1 MFHVKPTELWA
12 RCARWAGIDLEERA
26 LARLDRYRDWLQDEA
41 IPAGGLGP
49 GESGRIDARHIADSL
64 LFAGLIDPG
73 VSEVWDFGTGVGL
86 PGIPLAILRP
96 EVGFT
101 LVDRSH
107 RRVHLARRA
116 VRVLDL
122 ENAQVLQ
129 GEISDIPMGV
139 PALVSRAVLP
149 PPRAAESLYPR
160 LSPGASLVLGG
171 SWEDEPRYPGWE
183 TVPVPTEIL
192 DREVWLLMMR
202 HP

>member
-1 MFHVKPTELWA
+1 MKPTELWA
-12 RCARWAGIDLEERA
+12 RCARWAGIDLEDKA
-26 LARLDRYRDWLQDEA
+26 ATRLGRYRDWLRDEA
-41 IPAGGLGP
+41 MAAGGIGP
-49 GESGRIDARHIADSL
+49 GENDRIDARHIADSL
-64 LFAGLIDPG
+64 LFAGLIDPD
-73 VSEVWDFGTGVGL
+73 VSEIWDFGTGVGL

-96 EVGFT
+96 DLEFT
-101 LVDRSH
+101 LVDRSR

-122 ENAQVLQ
+122 ENAQVMQ
-129 GEISDIPMGV
+129 GEIADIPMGV

-160 LSPGASLVLGG
+160 LRHGGSLILGG
-171 SWEDEPRYPGWE
+171 SWEDEPGYPGWE
-183 TVPVPTEIL
+183 TVPVPREIL